1 MNLFKEDDICFPE
14 HLEHL
19 VLPSI
24 TEEENN
30 SLLSIPLPAEIKATL
45 FQMQNQKAPG
55 PDGFPALQTALANC
69 G

>member
-1 MNLFKEDDICFPE
+1 MTQAKSVSYFENFMDLFKEEDICFPE

-30 SLLSIPLPAEIKATL
+30 NLLSIPPPEEIKATL
-45 FQMQNQKAPG
+45 FQM
-55 PDGFPALQTALANC
+55 
-69 G
+69 